1 MGVYYPFTDPDAF
14 VYEPTGISTQ
24 FTGSYNPNEAANF
37 DNGLKIT
44 GISTFSGNVTIDAG
58 TSTTLTIRCDDTG
71 QAGIRLYGNTQGT
84 GYVEVGQSSSYG
96 GGISYNGDGSPGF
109 VTGETDDHITFYGL
123 NNGTRTEVFYYA
135 YNSTGDVNFNGA
147 IVAAGNVTAFSDI
160 NLKKDIEVISN
171 ALDKVSQIRG
181 LTFNRTDIECDRQS
195 GVIAQ
200 EVEEVLPEVVTTNEK
215 GIKSV
220 AYGNMVGL
228 LIEAIKDLKGEVE
241 TLKDEIKS
249 LKKENN

>member
-14 VYEPTGISTQ
+14 VSEPTGVSTL
-24 FTGSYNPNEAANF
+24 FTGSYNQNEAANF
-37 DNGLKIT
+37 VNGLTIT
-44 GISTFSGNVTIDAG
+44 GISTFTGNVNVD
-58 TSTTLTIRCDDTG
+58 
-71 QAGIRLYGNTQGT
+71 
-84 GYVEVGQSSSYG
+84 
-96 GGISYNGDGSPGF
+96 
-109 VTGETDDHITFYGL
+109 
-123 NNGTRTEVFYYA
+123 
-135 YNSTGDVNFNGA
+135 GA
-147 IVAAGNVTAFSDI
+147 IVATGNVTAFSDI
-160 NLKKDIEVISN
+160 NLKKDIEVIPN
-171 ALDKVSQIRG
+171 ALDKALQIRG

-228 LIEAIKDLKGEVE
+228 LIEAIKDLKEEVE

-249 LKKENN
+249 LKQESN